1 VSAAH
6 ALEALLVRALSGGA
20 RALPWRASLG
30 FGAALGGLAHG
41 LGVRRRVAEEN
52 LALAF
57 PERSAEERAAIL
69 RAHYRE
75 LGRVVVEYP
84 RLAELA
90 QAPAGRV
97 FAEVRG
103 WEHFEPLRG
112 RGAIMLT
119 GHFGNFELGGAML
132 GQKHAVDVVV
142 RPLSNPRVEA
152 ILARERERAGVGVI
166 SADRGIR
173 RVYEALRAGR
183 WIAMLADQ
191 DARRQGVFVPFLGR
205 PASTALGPARI
216 SLATGAPI
224 VMGFVARGADGRM
237 TLDIEPPL
245 AVEDPAAPDAALRLT
260 ALHSARLEAR
270 VRARPEMWFWLHRRW
285 KTRPLAEA
293 RAAATPASASP
304 APQPGLGAK
313 RAARH
318 AGGRA

>member
-1 VSAAH
+1 VSASH
-6 ALEALLVRALSGGA
+6 AFETLLAGALAGGV

-30 FGAALGGLAHG
+30 FGARLGGLAHR
-41 LGVRRRVAEEN
+41 LGVRRRVAEQN

-57 PERSAEERAAIL
+57 PERSSADRAAIL
-69 RAHYRE
+69 SAHYHE
-75 LGRVVVEYP
+75 LGRVVAEYP

-90 QAPAGRV
+90 QAPRGRV

-103 WEHFEPLRG
+103 FEHFEPLRG

-119 GHFGNFELGGAML
+119 EHFGNFELGGTML
-132 GQKHAVDVVV
+132 GQAHPVDVVV
-142 RPLSNPRVEA
+142 RPLSNPGVEA
-152 ILARERERAGVGVI
+152 MLARERERAGVGTI

-173 RVYEALRAGR
+173 RVYESLRAGR

-224 VMGFVARGADGRM
+224 VMGFVTRGADGRL
-237 TLDIEPPL
+237 TLEIEPPL
-245 AVEDPAAPDAALRLT
+245 AIEDPAAPDAALRLT
-260 ALHSARLEAR
+260 ALHAQRLEAR

-293 RAAATPASASP
+293 RPAAAPESGTER
-304 APQPGLGAK
+304 GFGAES
-313 RAARH
+313 AARH
-318 AGGRA
+318 ADGRA